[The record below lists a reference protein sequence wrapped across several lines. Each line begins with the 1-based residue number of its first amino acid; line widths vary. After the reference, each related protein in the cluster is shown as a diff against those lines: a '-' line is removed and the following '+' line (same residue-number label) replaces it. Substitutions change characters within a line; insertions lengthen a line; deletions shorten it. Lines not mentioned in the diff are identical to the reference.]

1 MPLGGQKHLIED
13 EARTGQKA
21 RAGVGGD
28 AGAKL
33 QGIFRHWNLLS
44 SCVRNTG
51 MVDISYESLVNQC
64 VYPPMNVCG

>member
-33 QGIFRHWNLLS
+33 QGMLLS
-44 SCVRNTG
+44 ASENLIG
-51 MVDISYESLVNQC
+51 SSGASLALQSG
-64 VYPPMNVCG
+64 PRLD